1 MDEAF
6 MTRTK
11 LDERFFESTRGK
23 IVLRLRNSQQTVN
36 DLAEF
41 LNVSDNAVRAHL
53 AGLERDGIV
62 AQSGVVRGH
71 RKPHFVYALTD
82 EANRLFPRSYDS
94 LLNRVLDQLKM
105 RLSPAAIREILH
117 DVGRSFGFGT
127 DKKRS
132 EKERLDDAVEALA
145 ELGGAAVIEQTDG
158 HTFIRSEACP
168 FGETVKEHPDVCH
181 VAESMLTDIIG
192 KTVKEKCD
200 RTGAPKCRFEV
211 SG

>member
-1 MDEAF
+1 MAE
-6 MTRTK
+6 TK

-36 DLAEF
+36 ELAEF

-53 AGLERDGIV
+53 AALERDRLVMQNGIV
-62 AQSGVVRGH
+62 RGY
-71 RKPHFVYALTD
+71 RKPHFVYTLTE
-82 EANRLFPRSYDS
+82 EANNLFPKSYDS
-94 LLNRVLDQLKM
+94 LLNRVLDQVKL

-117 DVGRSFGFGT
+117 DVGKSFGFGS
-127 DKKRS
+127 DNKRT
-132 EKERLDDAVEALA
+132 EKQKLDDAVDALA

-158 HTFIRSEACP
+158 HTYIRSEACP

-181 VAESMLTDIIG
+181 VAEAMLTDIIG
-192 KTVKEKCD
+192 KPVTEKCD

-211 SG
+211 KETS